1 MSSPLLLIC
10 AIAPGLFWL
19 WYFWHRDRLEPE
31 PRRLVAKV
39 FCIGALVVIPAG
51 LLETL
56 VPEPYTTVLAA
67 PVFEELAKF
76 LVVFWGVYRCLQFDE
91 PMDGIVYATAAA
103 LGFATAENIAYV
115 LGAGAGEAA
124 GIAFVRAI
132 LSVPGHALW
141 GCLWGY
147 GLGRMKFL
155 DRKRGETFVAAGL
168 GAASIDDFLR
178 QAYIS
183 QRLEEIFRSGNAL
196 GATNYQFL
204 LNASGAMKAAN
215 EWLPILKAALTAI
228 AVGLLPF
235 LALFIPT
242 PLIGKALGIIAGFFI
257 WLTAWGVTDAIVH
270 QFAVDYANRT
280 YEMVRQNKLGMD
292 ALYFFPD
299 QTVK

>member
-1 MSSPLLLIC
+1 MSPIILLIL

-39 FCIGALVVIPAG
+39 FFIGALVVIPAG
-51 LLETL
+51 LLEAL
-56 VPEPYTTVLAA
+56 VPKPYTAVLAA

-103 LGFATAENIAYV
+103 LGFATAENVAYV

-124 GIAFVRAI
+124 GVAIVRAI

-155 DRKRGETFVAAGL
+155 DRKRGETFVATGL
-168 GAASIDDFLR
+168 GLAMLSH
-178 QAYIS
+178 
-183 QRLEEIFRSGNAL
+183 AL
-196 GATNYQFL
+196 FNLGVQSL
-204 LNASGAMKAAN
+204 GWSSWML
-215 EWLPILKAALTAI
+215 
-228 AVGLLPF
+228 LLP
-235 LALFIPT
+235 
-242 PLIGKALGIIAGFFI
+242 PLVIIVGWRLVSRRI
-257 WLTAWGVTDAIVH
+257 
-270 QFAVDYANRT
+270 
-280 YEMVRQNKLGMD
+280 KD
-292 ALYFFPD
+292 ALWRAPLRVGHMPPGAPGPHFPPAPVPPPPPLHVPSPPEHE
-299 QTVK
+299 QTEDS